1 MKSKIILFLTILLT
15 SCTSTPTP
23 TPTQIPSP
31 TIAPTFTP
39 TPSLIIPP
47 TTIPTFIPTQTSYP
61 IIATRTNPTI
71 AVTPLPNYLWGISPG
86 PGTTY
91 SIEEYKILAPSK
103 GWGATLPCICFII
116 FPVHFMEPDDF
127 PTADEWI
134 SNNVKL
140 IIDQMEIDDYH
151 ALFLTNLLGGTN
163 IDSETGEIIWKAPD
177 GEPLRV
183 CYALPLELGF
193 HKGTIIVEK
202 TSGEQI
208 SYSWKFE
215 ITNE

>member
-1 MKSKIILFLTILLT
+1 MPFVAIITLMKPLPILLLLTIFAT
-15 SCTSTPTP
+15 SCTTTPAP

-31 TIAPTFTP
+31 TFAPTFTP
-39 TPSLIIPP
+39 T
-47 TTIPTFIPTQTSYP
+47 TTPTFIPTQTPY
-61 IIATRTNPTI
+61 PTI
-71 AVTPLPNYLWGISPG
+71 AVTPLPYYFWGISPG
-86 PGTTY
+86 PDTTY

-103 GWGATLPCICFII
+103 GWGASLPGICFII
-116 FPVHFMEPDDF
+116 FPVHFMEPGDF

-140 IIDQMEIDDYH
+140 IINQMEIDDYH

-183 CYALPLELGF
+183 CYAVPLEPGF
-193 HKGTIIVEK
+193 HNGTIIVEK
-202 TSGEQI
+202 TSGKQI

-215 ITNE
+215 ITTE